1 MRVRLK
7 QQRLRELLAAS
18 RLSQNHWALRIGIS
32 RGHWSEIVNGKHPYP
47 SPRTRVRILE
57 TFACHLEDLFEIEAG
72 IEPWADTDF
81 RRAIADRYLI
91 DSELGTGGMGA
102 VYLGRDV
109 RHGRTIAVKVIS
121 PEAVSGIGVDQFLR
135 EIATVAQLQHPNVL
149 PLFDSGEAA
158 GHPFYVMP
166 YIREGS
172 LRARLDRLTRLPA
185 SEAIGVACDV
195 AAALEHAH
203 RHRILH
209 CDVKPENI
217 LLDGSHA
224 YVMDFGIA
232 RKLHTE
238 VLPWTLRRE
247 LDLSA
252 GTPAYVSPEQAS
264 GDRELGPRSDVYS
277 LACVVYEMLSGQT
290 PFQGS
295 STEAI
300 VSKRFFQAPPP
311 IRDYAPETGAEL
323 ESVVLRGMELEPE
336 RRPESAGG
344 FAASLSQAGAGTS
357 GIITRSSL
365 ALTRGLRAVRRAT
378 GFRPIERI
386 GGLSMDG
393 FRQDLVHAW
402 RGLRRAP
409 GFALVVI
416 LTLGLALG
424 ANATMFGL
432 SDRLLFRA
440 PAGIGHPEQV
450 RRVLIARWI
459 TGLTRPGQSMSY
471 PSFEDVRDRTRSFQQ
486 VAAIDEVIYSYGTG
500 AAARP
505 VHVTLATGQYFQLLE
520 VQPLLGRLFGE
531 AEDAKPTGTP
541 VAVLSH
547 GFWRSAFGGDPSVLG
562 RTIELGKNP
571 YTVIGVAPEGFT
583 GTELTAVD
591 LWLPMSTSGTGPFGD
606 PEWLQNRGSQ
616 WLQTLVRLQP
626 DIADGA
632 AAEDATRGYREGH
645 AESTGDFHK
654 RAEASFAG
662 LTGATMAGSEGSTGR
677 VTGWLLGVTVMLL
690 VIACA
695 NIANLVLARGLLRRG
710 EIAVRLALGVSRGR
724 LLRQLLTESLLLAG
738 LGFALGLLLVRLGSG
753 LLRTVLLPGLV
764 WEGSAIDGRV
774 LLVTGVATLLAAVV
788 AGLLPLW
795 RGTRSDVAAQLHGAG
810 RSTAA
815 HSRKLRT
822 GLLLLQTG
830 LSTALLI
837 GAGLFLKSLTAIRG
851 LDLGFTPAD
860 LAVVTVDLQSQGAK
874 GPEIKAFYQA
884 AVERVRRV
892 PGVQAAG
899 LSIGS
904 PFMGN
909 WAEPVRLPGAGAD
922 SLIPGLAGG
931 GPYYFRVSAGMF
943 EALGVRLL
951 RGRLFTDVDD
961 RAEAAP
967 VVVVTDR
974 MARTL
979 WAGRDALGQCLIR
992 GDAPRCHTVIGVVA
1006 DLHRQALEERERPF
1020 FLYFTPLGQDVE
1032 YGVPQLLMAR
1042 VTGDP
1047 ARWTEPIRREL
1058 LAIRPDLPY
1067 IRLRGYQNTID
1078 SRARSWR
1085 LGASMLTVFGAL
1097 SLIIA
1102 AIGLYGVLSFAVTQ
1116 RTQELGIRAALG
1128 ASPARLM
1135 RLILGNG
1142 VVTAVVG
1149 TVLGVGLALALSSRI
1164 TPLLFRT
1171 SALDV
1176 TVYGVTAA
1184 TILGVAV
1191 LASWIPGLRA
1201 TRVEPVRA
1209 LKAE

>member
-1 MRVRLK
+1 VRVRLK

-18 RLSQNHWALRIGIS
+18 RLSQNHWALKIGIS
-32 RGHWSEIVNGKHPYP
+32 RGHWSGIVNGKHPYP
-47 SPRTRVRILE
+47 SPRTRARMLE
-57 TFACHLEDLFEIEAG
+57 TFACPLEDLFEIEAG

-81 RRAIADRYLI
+81 RRAISDRYLI

-135 EIATVAQLQHPNVL
+135 EIATVAKLQHPNIL

-172 LRARLDRLTRLPA
+172 LRARLERLSRLPA

-290 PFQGS
+290 PFQGT

-344 FAASLSQAGAGTS
+344 FAASLTQAGAGTS

-393 FRQDLVHAW
+393 FWQDLVHAW

-416 LTLGLALG
+416 LTLGIALG

-440 PAGIGHPEQV
+440 PAGIGHPEQL
-450 RRVLIARWI
+450 RRVLVARWI
-459 TGLTRPGQSMSY
+459 TGLTRPAQSMSY

-500 AAARP
+500 ASARP
-505 VHVTLATGQYFQLLE
+505 VHVTLATGQYFPLLE

-531 AEDAKPTGTP
+531 AEDRKPSGIP

-547 GFWRSAFGGDPSVLG
+547 GFWRSAFGGDPGVLG
-562 RTIELGKNP
+562 RTIELGKKP

-583 GTELTAVD
+583 GTELTPVD
-591 LWLPMSTSGTGPFGD
+591 LWLPMSTSASGPFND
-606 PEWLQNRGSQ
+606 PEWLANRGSQ
-616 WLQTLVRLQP
+616 WLQTLVRFKP
-626 DIADGA
+626 GIAEGA

-645 AESTGDFHK
+645 AESAGDFHK
-654 RAEASFAG
+654 KAEASFAG
-662 LTGATMAGSEGSTGR
+662 LTGATMVGSEGNTAR
-677 VTGWLLGVTVMLL
+677 VAAWLLGVTVMLL

-738 LGFALGLLLVRLGSG
+738 LGFALGLVLVRFGSD
-753 LLRTVLLPGLV
+753 LLRTVLLPGLA
-764 WEGSAIDGRV
+764 WEGSALNGRV
-774 LLVTGVATLLAAVV
+774 LLVTGAATVLAAVV

-795 RGTRSDVAAQLHGAG
+795 RGTRTDVAAQLHGAA
-810 RSTAA
+810 RSTAS
-815 HSRKLRT
+815 HSKKLRT

-860 LAVVTVDLQSQGAK
+860 VAVVTVDLQSQGAT
-874 GPEIKAFYQA
+874 GAEIKAFYREA
-884 AVERVRRV
+884 SERVGRI
-892 PGVQAAG
+892 PGVRAAG
-899 LSIGS
+899 LTIGS

-909 WAEPVRLPGAGAD
+909 WSEQVWLPGAD
-922 SLIPGLAGG
+922 SLLPELAGG
-931 GPYYFRVSAGMF
+931 GPYYFRAGAGAL
-943 EALGVRLL
+943 EALGVKLL
-951 RGRLFTDVDD
+951 RGRLLTAGDD
-961 RAEAAP
+961 RAEAEP
-967 VVVVTDR
+967 VVIVSDR
-974 MARTL
+974 MARML
-979 WAGRDALGQCLIR
+979 WPGRDALGQCLVR
-992 GDAPRCHTVIGVVA
+992 GEKRSCHTVVGVVS

-1020 FLYFTPLGQDVE
+1020 LLYFTPLGQDVE
-1032 YGVPQLLMAR
+1032 YGIPQLLLVR
-1042 VTGDP
+1042 VTGNPD
-1047 ARWTEPIRREL
+1047 RFTEPIRKEL

-1067 IRLRGYQNTID
+1067 VRVTQYQRTID

-1085 LGASMLTVFGAL
+1085 LGATMLTVFGAL
-1097 SLIIA
+1097 SLVIA

-1171 SALDV
+1171 SALDG
-1176 TVYGVTAA
+1176 TVYVVTAL